1 MKIAKTIFTGTEK
14 RIIRAMYRLNRSATV
29 NEISRW
35 ADNMSWNTAKA
46 VLSRLLR
53 KGVVVYKTYN
63 GRRYWRI
70 RKF

>member
-1 MKIAKTIFTGTEK
+1 
-14 RIIRAMYRLNRSATV
+14 MYRLNRRATV
-29 NEISRW
+29 NEISGW
-35 ADNMSWNTAKA
+35 ADNMSWNTTKA

-53 KGVVVYKTYN
+53 KGVVMYNTYN